1 MVIDISKITLENIND
16 YYSVKGKP
24 KSMLRKEYN
33 NWYYLTKTKEKRK
46 QKRLLEKSSEK
57 VEWSDK

>member
-16 YYSVKGKP
+16 YYSLKGKT
-24 KSMLRKEYN
+24 KSMSRKEYN

-57 VEWSDK
+57 VEWSDE